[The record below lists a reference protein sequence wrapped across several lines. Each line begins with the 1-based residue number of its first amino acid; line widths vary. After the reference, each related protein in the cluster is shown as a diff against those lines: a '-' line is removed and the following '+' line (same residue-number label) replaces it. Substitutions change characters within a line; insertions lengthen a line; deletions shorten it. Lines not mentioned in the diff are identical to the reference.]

1 MALVTLH
8 FSLVQFNFAAG
19 LMVEINFL
27 ISFFLEQFKSA
38 RILLDN
44 VGCNDPFGNF
54 SGGRR
59 SFLDCGCRCL
69 DDHSS
74 RLYIHHLL
82 TGIGQHSDCIYSS
95 TILDDAYNLT
105 WGSYSS
111 LFYHRG
117 LDRRGERSESKLLR
131 LRKGNE
137 RYTHPGNGDKKG

>member
-8 FSLVQFNFAAG
+8 FTLVQFNFAAG

-27 ISFFLEQFKSA
+27 ISFFLEQFKTA

-59 SFLDCGCRCL
+59 SFVDYGRRCL

-82 TGIGQHSDCIYSS
+82 TGIGHHSDCIDSS
-95 TILDDAYNLT
+95 SILDNAQNLS

-117 LDRRGERSESKLLR
+117 LDRRGQRSESKLVSF
-131 LRKGNE
+131 RKGNE
-137 RYTHPGNGDKKG
+137 RYTHSGNGNKNG